1 MADPAPAWLAATV
14 IVLRPG
20 DLGPEVLLL
29 QRSQKSGFFPS
40 AWVFPG
46 GGVDKVDGTLPT
58 RGTVHGLADDATCFA
73 VAAVR
78 ECLEEAGVWL
88 GDGAVPDDLRDRLN
102 AGSAS
107 LMDTPDLVPD
117 LDRLEEWARWIT
129 PVIRPR
135 RFDTRFFLA
144 VVTRDEVAHAAHDSR
159 ETVDSQWLRPRD
171 ALASEGVFLAPP
183 TFRTLEE
190 LAAVIDDVDGDLP
203 AVMAH
208 ARARAVAAILPR
220 AAKNEDGGAV
230 LTLPGH
236 ATYPSDAPAPGPKR
250 IVWRGSGWR
259 SEA

>member
-1 MADPAPAWLAATV
+1 VAEPAPAWPAATV
-14 IVLRPG
+14 VVLRPS
-20 DLGPEVLLL
+20 DSGPEVLLL

-46 GGVDKVDGTLPT
+46 GGVDDVDRSLLT
-58 RGTVHGLADDATCFA
+58 RGAVVGLPMSATCFA

-88 GDGAVPDDLRDRLN
+88 GEGVVPPDLRDRLN
-102 AGSAS
+102 AGTAT
-107 LMDTPDLVPD
+107 MTDAPGLVPD
-117 LDRLEEWARWIT
+117 LDRLEQWAHWVT
-129 PVIRPR
+129 PVGRPR
-135 RFDTRFFLA
+135 RFDTRFFVA
-144 VVTRDEVAHAAHDSR
+144 VVSPEDVAHAAHDSR

-171 ALASEGVFLAPP
+171 ALAAEGVFLAPP

-190 LAAVIDDVDGDLP
+190 LAAVIDEVGGDLP
-203 AVMAH
+203 DLMS
-208 ARARAVAAILPR
+208 RARGRLVTAIEPR
-220 AAKNEDGGAV
+220 AARGEDGGAV

-236 ATYPSDAPAPGPKR
+236 STFPSDTPAPGPKR